1 MTPDPPTPDVPAG
14 AEPANGPTGSARPL
28 PPVLGRLLSGTFW
41 LALRTPLQV
50 LFAFWSIPLILEYV
64 GEDNFGAF
72 GFAWGFGF
80 LQFLLEFGMSSAL
93 NRQISDRW
101 TRGDRDGVNRM
112 IATGMRF
119 YMAMALL
126 QATVLL
132 SIATFGIP
140 DNFDSAQHDLII
152 RLLWMQALTAPC
164 FGVSTVVSCVLQAA
178 RKYDFIPRIE
188 LAILVIRFLVLWG
201 GLQAGIS
208 FFLILATQTFI
219 TVSFSLVPSLWVMN
233 RQLDLRLHF
242 RGASFADL
250 KDLSHVS
257 FYMFLMQLSVVLA
270 NQIDTTILGY
280 ALPSP
285 STAISLYQ
293 TINKP
298 FIQIRQTGW
307 TLAYLVM
314 PAVASLIA
322 ARDFRALERVKYDG
336 TRLHIASLTP
346 IAMLAWIYA
355 GPFLT
360 LWVGDKFGYDAARE
374 AYLMRLFLIA
384 VIPLILSVPVQIAF
398 GMNKVEVIAISAL
411 VGSLINFPL
420 SLYLTL
426 KLGVS
431 GVIWGTV
438 VTTLFSNLLA
448 PGYYV
453 FRKLEYDGKRFLFR
467 TLGPPFFGGLAL
479 LGVTT
484 VAQAVSPLN
493 PSVKGG
499 MSLMRWLP
507 LVWHLSAG
515 CLAFFVGYVATP
527 TGRDDALEII
537 SKLRRRVTSSSS

>member
-1 MTPDPPTPDVPAG
+1 MIAQTTVQVGLTLAPALWVAVRELGYVPG
-14 AEPANGPTGSARPL
+14 FGGS
-28 PPVLGRLLSGTFW
+28 LLSDY
-41 LALRTPLQV
+41 R
-50 LFAFWSIPLILEYV
+50 SLI
-64 GEDNFGAF
+64 
-72 GFAWGFGF
+72 
-80 LQFLLEFGMSSAL
+80 
-93 NRQISDRW
+93 
-101 TRGDRDGVNRM
+101 
-112 IATGMRF
+112 
-119 YMAMALL
+119 
-126 QATVLL
+126 
-132 SIATFGIP
+132 
-140 DNFDSAQHDLII
+140 
-152 RLLWMQALTAPC
+152 
-164 FGVSTVVSCVLQAA
+164 
-178 RKYDFIPRIE
+178 
-188 LAILVIRFLVLWG
+188 
-201 GLQAGIS
+201 
-208 FFLILATQTFI
+208 
-219 TVSFSLVPSLWVMN
+219 
-233 RQLDLRLHF
+233 
-242 RGASFADL
+242 
-250 KDLSHVS
+250 HVS
-257 FYMFLMQLSVVLA
+257 FYMFLIQISVALSDKM
-270 NQIDTTILGY
+270 DTTVLGF
-280 ALPSP
+280 ATLDPT
-285 STAISLYQ
+285 TAIEIYTAVS
-293 TINKP
+293 KP
-298 FIQIRQTGW
+298 FTQIRQTGW

>member
-1 MTPDPPTPDVPAG
+1 MP
-14 AEPANGPTGSARPL
+14 S
-28 PPVLGRLLSGTFW
+28 VLGKLLSGSFW

-50 LFAFWSIPLILEYV
+50 FFSLWTIPLLLQAQVLGPY
-64 GEDNFGAF
+64 

-80 LQFLLEFGMSSAL
+80 FQFLLEFGMSSSL
-93 NRQISDRW
+93 QRQVSERW
-101 TRGDRDGVNRM
+101 TTGDREGVRRA
-112 IATGMRF
+112 IACGMNF
-119 YMAMALL
+119 YAVMALVQIAALLIVAYVALPYSKFEGADANLIIKLLWL
-126 QATVLL
+126 QAV
-132 SIATFGIP
+132 
-140 DNFDSAQHDLII
+140 
-152 RLLWMQALTAPC
+152 TAPC
-164 FGVSTVVSCVLQAA
+164 YGMSVVLSAVLQAA
-178 RKYDFIPRIE
+178 RRYDFLPKLEFVVVIFRFVILWWGVNHKIDFFAIVIAQTTVQVGLT
-188 LAILVIRFLVLWG
+188 LAP
-201 GLQAGIS
+201 A
-208 FFLILATQTFI
+208 
-219 TVSFSLVPSLWVMN
+219 LWVAV
-233 RQLDLRLHF
+233 RELGYVPGFGGSL
-242 RGASFADL
+242 
-250 KDLSHVS
+250 LSDYRSLIHVS
-257 FYMFLMQLSVVLA
+257 FYMFLIQISVALSDKM
-270 NQIDTTILGY
+270 DTTVLGF
-280 ALPSP
+280 ATLDPT
-285 STAISLYQ
+285 TAIEIYTAVS
-293 TINKP
+293 KP
-298 FIQIRQTGW
+298 FTQIRQTGW

-453 FRKLEYDGKRFLFR
+453 FRKLEYDGKRVLFR